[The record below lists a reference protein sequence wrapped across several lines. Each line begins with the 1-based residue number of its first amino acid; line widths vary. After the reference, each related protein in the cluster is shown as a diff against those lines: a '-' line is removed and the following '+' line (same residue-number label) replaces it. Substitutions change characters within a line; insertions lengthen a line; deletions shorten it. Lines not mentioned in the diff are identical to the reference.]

1 MRIALVTPFAWSQP
15 HDVNE
20 HVDGLARELRHR
32 GHFVTILA
40 PSNRARDLAAGR
52 RALLESFEQPPELIA
67 IGPAVPISRRSRMG
81 VPVGVRASLSLALAR
96 GRFDVVH
103 GFEPG
108 LPSLSYL
115 ALRDSAALTVA
126 TFFSAERLGYPPG
139 RAQRERLLAR
149 VDALLATSEEVADA
163 ANVRFPGR
171 YELVPHG
178 IDPELFAPPAA
189 EGGVF
194 RPGGGGS
201 AAGASR
207 LEKKQLVVM
216 EWRQTER
223 PLLRALIRELAQQ
236 PDWELV
242 LLRTRIPASRPGV
255 SPRLRGRMRVRTA
268 RTGVARAELFRGASI
283 FVPAAEGLP
292 RLVAE
297 ARAAGVAIAAPP
309 GRAEQPE
316 LAAAETARMIED
328 EAFRARRA
336 TESLAGAQSQ
346 TAEALADRV
355 EEVYE
360 QVASRRRSHTT
371 RPTPGA
377 AEGGPTSGPDA
388 GGSAAGVSS
397 RRERDW
403 IVADLHLHTSWS
415 HDCSIDVGELLDHA
429 EAQGLGAIAVT
440 DHNVFGGAQEAVER
454 ARGRGL
460 VVIPGEEVKTAD
472 QGEVIGLFL
481 REEIPRG
488 MSFGE
493 TVAAIRAQGGLV
505 YLPHPFDRMHAIPEP
520 ATLHRHLAEIDV
532 FEVYN
537 ARLLFE
543 TYNDEA
549 LRFARKYNLTPGAG
563 SDAHVLAGVGT
574 GVVRM
579 RRFSG
584 PEEFL
589 VSLHD
594 AEVLRRPKSLVYLQG
609 LKWVAQAKERV
620 R

>member
-1 MRIALVTPFAWSQP
+1 VRIALVTPFAWSQP

-20 HVDGLARELRHR
+20 HVDALARGLRRR
-32 GHFVTILA
+32 GHTVTVLA
-40 PSNRARDLAAGR
+40 PSNSARDLAAGR
-52 RALLESFEQPPELIA
+52 RALLGCFDDPELIA
-67 IGPAVPISRRSRMG
+67 LGPAVPISRRSRMG

-115 ALRDSAALTVA
+115 ALRDSGALTAA
-126 TFFSAERLGYPPG
+126 TFFSAERLGYPPA

-149 VDALLATSEEVADA
+149 LDALVATSGEVAEA
-163 ANVRFPGR
+163 AALRFPGS
-171 YELVPHG
+171 YELVPQG
-178 IDPELFAPPAA
+178 IDPRLFAPAA
-189 EGGVF
+189 
-194 RPGGGGS
+194 
-201 AAGASR
+201 
-207 LEKKQLVVM
+207 KKNLVVL
-216 EWRQTER
+216 EWRQAER
-223 PLLRALIRELAQQ
+223 PLLRALVRELAQQ
-236 PDWELV
+236 PAWELL
-242 LLRTRIPASRPGV
+242 LLRIRTPASRPAV

-268 RTGVARAELFRGASI
+268 RTGAARADLLRAASI
-283 FVPAAEGLP
+283 FVPALDGLP

-297 ARAAGVAIAAPP
+297 AQTCGAAIADPP
-309 GRAEQPE
+309 GRAAQPE
-316 LAAAETARMIED
+316 LAAAETARLIED
-328 EAFRARRA
+328 EAFRARRS
-336 TESLAGAQSQ
+336 EKSLAASESQ
-346 TAEALADRV
+346 TAEVLADRV
-355 EEVYE
+355 EKIYE
-360 QVASRRRSHTT
+360 RIASRRRAGAT
-371 RPTPGA
+371 RPPL
-377 AEGGPTSGPDA
+377 E
-388 GGSAAGVSS
+388 
-397 RRERDW
+397 ERDW

-440 DHNVFGGAQEAVER
+440 DHNVFGGAVEAAER
-454 ARGRGL
+454 ARGRRL

-481 REEIPRG
+481 RDEIPRG
-488 MSFGE
+488 MSFGD
-493 TVAAIRAQGGLV
+493 TIAAIRAQGGLV
-505 YLPHPFDRMHAIPEP
+505 YLPHPFDRVHAIPEP

-532 FEVYN
+532 LEVYN

-543 TYNDEA
+543 GYNDEA

-574 GVVRM
+574 GAVRM

-589 VSLHD
+589 VSLHS

>member
-1 MRIALVTPFAWSQP
+1 VRIALVTPFAWSQP

-20 HVDGLARELRHR
+20 HVGGLARELRRR
-32 GHFVTILA
+32 GHAVTVLA

-52 RALLESFEQPPELIA
+52 RALLGTFDDQEFVA

-115 ALRDSAALTVA
+115 ALRDSAALTAA
-126 TFFSAERLGYPPG
+126 TFLSAERLGYPPG

-149 VDALLATSEEVADA
+149 VDALLATNEAVAEA
-163 ANVRFPGR
+163 AAIRFPGR

-178 IDPELFAPPAA
+178 IDPELFAPAA
-189 EGGVF
+189 
-194 RPGGGGS
+194 
-201 AAGASR
+201 
-207 LEKKQLVVM
+207 KKRVVVL

-223 PLLRALIRELAQQ
+223 PLLRALVRELAEQ
-236 PDWELV
+236 PSWELV
-242 LLRTRIPASRPGV
+242 LLRIRTPASRPTV
-255 SPRLRGRMRVRTA
+255 SRRLRGRMRVRTA
-268 RTGVARAELFRGASI
+268 RTGAARAEILRSAAI
-283 FVPAAEGLP
+283 FVPAVEGLP
-292 RLVAE
+292 RLIAE
-297 ARAAGVAIAAPP
+297 AQTAGAAIAAPP
-309 GRAEQPE
+309 GRDAQPE

-328 EAFRARRA
+328 QAFRERRA
-336 TESLAGAQSQ
+336 AEGLAAARTQ
-346 TAEALADRV
+346 TIGALADSV
-355 EEVYE
+355 EEVYGRL
-360 QVASRRRSHTT
+360 ASRRRAPTT
-371 RPTPGA
+371 RRA
-377 AEGGPTSGPDA
+377 HD
-388 GGSAAGVSS
+388 
-397 RRERDW
+397 ERDW
-403 IVADLHLHTSWS
+403 ILADLHLHTSWS
-415 HDCSIDVGELLDHA
+415 HDCSIDVDELLDHA

-440 DHNVFGGAQEAVER
+440 DHNVFGGALEAVER
-454 ARGRGL
+454 ARGRSL

-493 TVAAIRAQGGLV
+493 TIAAIRAQGGLV
-505 YLPHPFDRMHAIPEP
+505 YVPHPFDRLHAIPAPE
-520 ATLHRHLAEIDV
+520 TLHRHLAEIDV
-532 FEVYN
+532 LEVYN

-543 TYNDEA
+543 AYNEEA

-574 GVVRM
+574 GAVRM

-589 VSLHD
+589 VSLHA

>member
-1 MRIALVTPFAWSQP
+1 VRIALVTPFAWSQP

-20 HVDGLARELRHR
+20 HVDALARGLRSR
-32 GHFVTILA
+32 GHTVTVLA

-52 RALLESFEQPPELIA
+52 RALLGSFDDPELIA
-67 IGPAVPISRRSRMG
+67 LGPAVPISRRSRMG

-115 ALRDSAALTVA
+115 ALRDSGALTAA
-126 TFFSAERLGYPPG
+126 TFFSAERLGYPPA

-149 VDALLATSEEVADA
+149 LDALLATSEEVAEA
-163 ANVRFPGR
+163 AALRFPGS
-171 YELVPHG
+171 YELVPQG
-178 IDPELFAPPAA
+178 IDPLLFAPA
-189 EGGVF
+189 
-194 RPGGGGS
+194 
-201 AAGASR
+201 
-207 LEKKQLVVM
+207 EKKHLVVL
-216 EWRQTER
+216 EWRQAER
-223 PLLRALIRELAQQ
+223 PLLRALVRELAQQ
-236 PDWELV
+236 PAWELL
-242 LLRTRIPASRPGV
+242 LLRIRTPASRPAV

-268 RTGVARAELFRGASI
+268 RTGAGRAELLRPAAI
-283 FVPAAEGLP
+283 FVPAVDGLP
-292 RLVAE
+292 RLLAE
-297 ARAAGVAIAAPP
+297 AQTAGAAIADPP
-309 GRAEQPE
+309 GRAAQPE
-316 LAAAETARMIED
+316 LAAAETARLIDD
-328 EAFRARRA
+328 EGFRARRA
-336 TESLAGAQSQ
+336 ETSLAASESQ
-346 TAEALADRV
+346 TAEELADRV
-355 EEVYE
+355 EQIYE
-360 QVASRRRSHTT
+360 RLASRRRANAA
-371 RPTPGA
+371 RPPV
-377 AEGGPTSGPDA
+377 E
-388 GGSAAGVSS
+388 
-397 RRERDW
+397 ERDW

-415 HDCSIDVGELLDHA
+415 HDCSIDVDELLDHA

-440 DHNVFGGAQEAVER
+440 DHNVFGGALEAAER
-454 ARGRGL
+454 ARSRRL

-488 MSFGE
+488 MSFGD
-493 TVAAIRAQGGLV
+493 TISAIRAQGGLV
-505 YLPHPFDRMHAIPEP
+505 YLPHPFDRVHAIPEP

-532 FEVYN
+532 LEVYN
-537 ARLLFE
+537 ARLLLDG
-543 TYNDEA
+543 YNEEA

-574 GVVRM
+574 GAVRM

-589 VSLHD
+589 VSLHS

>member
-1 MRIALVTPFAWSQP
+1 VRVALVTPFAWSQP

-20 HVDGLARELRHR
+20 HVDNLARELRRR
-32 GHFVTILA
+32 GNSVTVLA

-52 RALLESFEQPPELIA
+52 RALLDAFEDEELIA
-67 IGPAVPISRRSRMG
+67 LGPAVPISRRSRMG

-115 ALRDSAALTVA
+115 ALRDSAALTAA
-126 TFFSAERLGYPPG
+126 TFFSPERLGYPPG

-149 VDALLATSEEVADA
+149 VDALLATSKEVAEA
-163 ANVRFPGR
+163 AAARFPGR
-171 YELVPHG
+171 YEIVPQG
-178 IDPELFAPPAA
+178 IDPQLFAPA
-189 EGGVF
+189 EK
-194 RPGGGGS
+194 R
-201 AAGASR
+201 
-207 LEKKQLVVM
+207 KLVVM

-223 PLLRALIRELAQQ
+223 PLLRALVRELGEH
-236 PDWELV
+236 PEWELV
-242 LLRTRIPASRPGV
+242 LLRTRIPASRPAV

-268 RTGVARAELFRGASI
+268 RTGPTRAELLRSAAI
-283 FVPAAEGLP
+283 FVPAVDGLP

-297 ARAAGVAIAAPP
+297 AQTAGVAIAAPP
-309 GRAEQPE
+309 GRAAQAE
-316 LAAAETARMIED
+316 LAAAETARLIED
-328 EAFRARRA
+328 DAFRARRA
-336 TESLAGAQSQ
+336 AESLAAAQTQ

-360 QVASRRRSHTT
+360 RLASRRR
-371 RPTPGA
+371 RP
-377 AEGGPTSGPDA
+377 
-388 GGSAAGVSS
+388 SARPSDD
-397 RRERDW
+397 EHDW
-403 IVADLHLHTSWS
+403 VVADLHLHTNWS
-415 HDCSIDVGELLDHA
+415 HDCSIDVDELLDHA
-429 EAQGLGAIAVT
+429 EAQGLGVIAVT
-440 DHNVFGGAQEAVER
+440 DHNVFGGAIEAVER
-454 ARGRGL
+454 ARGRRL

-493 TVAAIRAQGGLV
+493 TIEAIRAQGGLV

-532 FEVYN
+532 LEVYN

-543 TYNDEA
+543 AYNDEA
-549 LRFARKYNLTPGAG
+549 LRFARKYNLTRGAG

-574 GVVRM
+574 GAVRM

-609 LKWVAQAKERV
+609 LKWAAQAKERV